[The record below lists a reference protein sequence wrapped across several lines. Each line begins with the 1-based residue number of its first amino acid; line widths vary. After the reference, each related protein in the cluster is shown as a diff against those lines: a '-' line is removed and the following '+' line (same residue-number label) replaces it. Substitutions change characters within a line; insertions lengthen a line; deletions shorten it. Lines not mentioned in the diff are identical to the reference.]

1 MRSPSIHAGCVVI
14 GEAGVLVLGV
24 SGAGKTGLAL
34 RLIDEARA
42 SGGFAWLVADDRVL
56 LEPANGRL
64 IARAPQAIAGL
75 VERRGLGIESV
86 DHEAE
91 AVVRLVV
98 EVGDEALPRMAQEE
112 RTVLEGVELP
122 LFRVPADAGA
132 VASIVLARLRQETH
146 R

>member
-1 MRSPSIHAGCVVI
+1 M
-14 GEAGVLVLGV
+14 LVRGV

-34 RLIDEARA
+34 RLIEEARA

-56 LEPANGRL
+56 LEEANGRL
-64 IARAPQAIAGL
+64 IARAPRAIAGL
-75 VERRGLGIESV
+75 IERRGLGIESV

-91 AVVRLVV
+91 AIVRLVI
-98 EVGDEALPRMAQEE
+98 EVKEENLPRMANEE
-112 RTVLEGVELP
+112 TTILEGVELP

>member
-1 MRSPSIHAGCVVI
+1 VVI
-14 GEAGVLVLGV
+14 GEAGVLVRGL

-34 RLIDEARA
+34 RLIEEARA

-56 LEPANGRL
+56 LEEANGRL
-64 IARAPQAIAGL
+64 IARAPRAIAGL
-75 VERRGLGIESV
+75 IERRGLGIETI
-86 DHEAE
+86 DHETE
-91 AVVRLVV
+91 AIVRLVV
-98 EVGDEALPRMAQEE
+98 EVGEEALPRIAVDETTM
-112 RTVLEGVELP
+112 LEGVEVP